1 MLSIE
6 QNYNFLQ
13 KFSNHWLS
21 LQNNSKKINMSKL
34 IQIQEAVTKVK
45 SGMTL
50 MIGGFL
56 TVGGPNR
63 LIDALM
69 ETDVKDLTLIANDT
83 AYADKG
89 LGKLITARK
98 VKKVITSHIG
108 TNMLRASSTTTA
120 NWKLSSSPGNANRT
134 DSLRRCGTGGCAYTY
149 RSGDYG

>member
-1 MLSIE
+1 
-6 QNYNFLQ
+6 
-13 KFSNHWLS
+13 
-21 LQNNSKKINMSKL
+21 MSKL
-34 IQIQEAVTKVK
+34 IQIQEAVTKVN

-108 TNMLRASSTTTA
+108 TNTSTGQQYH
-120 NWKLSSSPGNANRT
+120 NGELEVEFVPQNANRT
-134 DSLRRCGTGGCAYTY
+134 DSLRRCGTGVCLHLPVWGLWLRKVKKSC
-149 RSGDYG
+149 R